1 MITKKKEETEIK
13 LEGFEAILQA
23 QQKEFIAQ
31 KNHLLAG
38 IEGEAKTGKSGL
50 AMDTG
55 FKTFYLDCDVGAVPT
70 WKTNH
75 DSTNRVLIYNPN
87 AKDENGDSDPYKTQG
102 NIRTFIAH
110 VALEIKKS
118 QEPILFV
125 WDGID
130 SWLDDCTTYMTGME
144 NSRMR
149 PFKPQKQQE
158 WHQRNNPFK
167 TVVGEAI
174 GLQCHRL
181 FITHTKEPFRDE
193 PAKAIWNR
201 VDSKLH
207 TVIRTNQRMTIK
219 GMQYIATIKSS
230 KYHPKMV
237 GKKIPFCTFGEDG
250 EVKWE
255 GIPALKEMSI

>member
-13 LEGFEAILQA
+13 LEGFDAILQA

-75 DSTNRVLIYNPN
+75 DSTNRILIYNPN

-125 WDGID
+125 WDGVD

-149 PFKPQKQQE
+149 PFNLK
-158 WHQRNNPFK
+158 NNKNGIKETTRSSPLLARLL
-167 TVVGEAI
+167 TSNAI
-174 GLQCHRL
+174 GFSLLIRKNRLEMNLQRL
-181 FITHTKEPFRDE
+181 FGTE
-193 PAKAIWNR
+193 
-201 VDSKLH
+201 L
-207 TVIRTNQRMTIK
+207 
-219 GMQYIATIKSS
+219 
-230 KYHPKMV
+230 
-237 GKKIPFCTFGEDG
+237 IPNYTQLFGRING
-250 EVKWE
+250 
-255 GIPALKEMSI
+255 